1 MAVAMEAA
9 PVEAAVETAED
20 VASDAL
26 RLQTFYW
33 TLYIETEESLE
44 ILEHFSLYRDYF
56 LSCINNALVFQYR
69 YFPSQNFLCC
79 LYNE

>member
-9 PVEAAVETAED
+9 PVEEAVETAED

-33 TLYIETEESLE
+33 TLYIG
-44 ILEHFSLYRDYF
+44 Y
-56 LSCINNALVFQYR
+56 CV
-69 YFPSQNFLCC
+69 C
-79 LYNE
+79 LTNIQSV

>member
-33 TLYIETEESLE
+33 TLYIDHVNMWF
-44 ILEHFSLYRDYF
+44 I
-56 LSCINNALVFQYR
+56 
-69 YFPSQNFLCC
+69 
-79 LYNE
+79 

>member
-26 RLQTFYW
+26 RLQMFYW
-33 TLYIETEESLE
+33 TLYIGKEAKFVNS
-44 ILEHFSLYRDYF
+44 EHT
-56 LSCINNALVFQYR
+56 
-69 YFPSQNFLCC
+69 FPSPVFDGD
-79 LYNE
+79 

>member
-20 VASDAL
+20 AASDAL

-33 TLYIETEESLE
+33 TLYIG
-44 ILEHFSLYRDYF
+44 
-56 LSCINNALVFQYR
+56 NVG
-69 YFPSQNFLCC
+69 
-79 LYNE
+79 

>member
-33 TLYIETEESLE
+33 TLYIG
-44 ILEHFSLYRDYF
+44 ILQKRRTADLNLVHFILKYF
-56 LSCINNALVFQYR
+56 
-69 YFPSQNFLCC
+69 
-79 LYNE
+79 

>member
-26 RLQTFYW
+26 RLQMFYW
-33 TLYIETEESLE
+33 TLYIENMQGVPKKIRKWKRS
-44 ILEHFSLYRDYF
+44 
-56 LSCINNALVFQYR
+56 
-69 YFPSQNFLCC
+69 SQIKK
-79 LYNE
+79 

>member
-26 RLQTFYW
+26 RLQTIYW
-33 TLYIETEESLE
+33 TLYIGNV
-44 ILEHFSLYRDYF
+44 R
-56 LSCINNALVFQYR
+56 
-69 YFPSQNFLCC
+69 
-79 LYNE
+79 